1 MALFRKK
8 AKKEA
13 AAAPAVEPKSFVII
27 KNAPEK
33 VDYMND
39 FAALP
44 KTYGTKKYFDRE
56 DIKAIHDTVYAA
68 LDDLDA
74 KTHFTEELANDRP
87 VLIKP
92 NLVFVYPNVGL
103 DEKSYPENTDPRV
116 FDAVIAWLK
125 KYTDDITIIESAG
138 KPYPTAIAF
147 KAAGYDRIAKYRGT
161 GLVALEEQPVVHYYL
176 PKAEVMNE
184 VYLPEILDRVVKGEA
199 FYVSVPKM
207 KTNLYTGVTLG
218 FKNAMGTIPYF
229 LRERNHTHQINKKL
243 ADLLYLFKPNLTVI
257 DGIIGGEGNTPAPVD
272 PVQVHKIVASNNSV
286 EADRITT
293 KMMGFDPEKNELM
306 IEATRRNFGDPNVQI
321 IGDTSVTPFRPAIT
335 SLFDDLTAK
344 DFPNIVAVAGHTMND
359 APKITDPNA
368 VTPEMA
374 LALEQACHGGCLAAV
389 KTGLEYFKYSKS
401 MKQDF
406 KVCFIMGPGVPIDG
420 ERYWFDRTGKPY
432 TKEDLKNLPM
442 KKYGMGDCTLAT
454 TRDICF
460 WKATGCCDPAKN
472 MSLTTLA
479 GGYLVP
485 IVAPNNPWLLP
496 TGFGAL
502 GVVGARMAHIL
513 KGEYVDAPRLAR
525 DDHIFDLPKLT
536 EAEKQEN
543 YLPADLPKMNVVEKA
558 KQLSMQPYMLLTAL
572 PITVL
577 KQKGSG
583 FHG

>member
-1 MALFRKK
+1 MGNIPHDYDVWENNYGRKRYVIVQEES
-8 AKKEA
+8 KKGSCHCTGGRA
-13 AAAPAVEPKSFVII
+13 
-27 KNAPEK
+27 EK
-33 VDYMND
+33 
-39 FAALP
+39 
-44 KTYGTKKYFDRE
+44 
-56 DIKAIHDTVYAA
+56 
-68 LDDLDA
+68 
-74 KTHFTEELANDRP
+74 
-87 VLIKP
+87 
-92 NLVFVYPNVGL
+92 
-103 DEKSYPENTDPRV
+103 
-116 FDAVIAWLK
+116 
-125 KYTDDITIIESAG
+125 
-138 KPYPTAIAF
+138 
-147 KAAGYDRIAKYRGT
+147 
-161 GLVALEEQPVVHYYL
+161 
-176 PKAEVMNE
+176 
-184 VYLPEILDRVVKGEA
+184 
-199 FYVSVPKM
+199 
-207 KTNLYTGVTLG
+207 
-218 FKNAMGTIPYF
+218 
-229 LRERNHTHQINKKL
+229 LRHHQEL
-243 ADLLYLFKPNLTVI
+243 ADLLYLFKPDLTVI

-293 KMMGFDPEKNELM
+293 KMM
-306 IEATRRNFGDPNVQI
+306 
-321 IGDTSVTPFRPAIT
+321 
-335 SLFDDLTAK
+335 
-344 DFPNIVAVAGHTMND
+344 
-359 APKITDPNA
+359 
-368 VTPEMA
+368 A

-389 KTGLEYFKYSKS
+389 KTGLEFFKYKDS

-406 KVCFIMGPGVPIDG
+406 KCCFIMGPGVPIDG

-432 TKEDLKNLPM
+432 SKEDLKALPM

>member
-1 MALFRKK
+1 MSLFKKK
-8 AKKEA
+8 AKTAEAPA
-13 AAAPAVEPKSFVII
+13 AAAPEAKSYVII
-27 KNAPEK
+27 KNAPDG
-33 VDYMND
+33 DYMND
-39 FAALP
+39 FASLP
-44 KTYGTKKYFDRE
+44 KTYGTKKYFERE
-56 DIKAIHDTVYAA
+56 DIKAIHDTVFAA

-74 KTHFTEELANDRP
+74 KVHFSDELKNDRP

-92 NLVFVYPNVGL
+92 NLVFVYHNVAL
-103 DEKSYPENTDPRV
+103 DKKSYPENTDPRV
-116 FDAVIAWLK
+116 FDAVVEYIK
-125 KYTDDITIIESAG
+125 QYTDDITIIESSG
-138 KPYPTAIAF
+138 KPYPTAVAF

-161 GLVALEEQPVVHYYL
+161 GLVAMEEEPVVHYYL

-184 VYLPEILDRVVKGEA
+184 VYLPAILDRVVKGEA
-199 FYVSVPKM
+199 YYISVPKM

-229 LRERNHTHQINKKL
+229 LRERNHTYQINKKL
-243 ADLLYLFKPNLTVI
+243 ADLLYLFKPDLTVI

-272 PVQVHKIVASNNSV
+272 PVKVHKIVASNNSV

-321 IGDTSVTPFRPAIT
+321 IGDTSVTKFRPAIT
-335 SLFDDLTAK
+335 SLFDDLTVK
-344 DFPNIVAVAGHTMND
+344 DFPNIVAVAGHTMNN

-368 VTPEMA
+368 VTPEIA

-389 KTGLEYFKYSKS
+389 KTGLEFFKYKDS

-406 KVCFIMGPGVPIDG
+406 KCCFIMGPGVPIDG
-420 ERYWFDRTGKPY
+420 TLYWFDRDGKPY
-432 TKEDLKNLPM
+432 TKEDLKALPM
-442 KKYGMGDCTLAT
+442 KKYGMGDCTLST
-454 TRDICF
+454 TKDICF

-485 IVAPNNPWLLP
+485 IVAPNNPWLIP
-496 TGFGAL
+496 TGL
-502 GVVGARMAHIL
+502 GCVSVVLKRMAHIA
-513 KGEYVDAPRLAR
+513 KGDYVDAPMFAR
-525 DDHIFDLPKLT
+525 DDRVYELPALS
-536 EAEKQEN
+536 AEELKQN
-543 YLPADLPKMNVVEKA
+543 YVPADLPKMSLVMKC
-558 KQLSMQPYMLLTAL
+558 KQMIMQPYMVFTAL

-577 KQKGSG
+577 GQKKSN

>member
-1 MALFRKK
+1 MALFKK
-8 AKKEA
+8 KVKKEAA

-39 FAALP
+39 FASLP
-44 KTYGTKKYFDRE
+44 KSYGTKKYFERE
-56 DIKAIHDTVYAA
+56 DIKAIHDTVFAA
-68 LDDLDA
+68 LDDLNA
-74 KTHFTEELANDRP
+74 KVHFTDDLANDRP

-92 NLVFVYPNVGL
+92 NLVFVYHNVAL
-103 DEKSYPENTDPRV
+103 DKKSYPENTDPRV
-116 FDAVIAWLK
+116 FDAVIEYIK
-125 KYTDDITIIESAG
+125 QYTDDITIVESSG
-138 KPYPTAIAF
+138 KPYPTSVAF

-161 GLVALEEQPVVHYYL
+161 GLVALEKEPVVRYVL

-184 VYLPEILDRVVKGEA
+184 VYLPAILDHVVKGEA
-199 FYVSVPKM
+199 YYISVPKM

-243 ADLLYLFKPNLTVI
+243 ADLLYLFKPDLTVI

-293 KMMGFDPEKNELM
+293 KMM
-306 IEATRRNFGDPNVQI
+306 
-321 IGDTSVTPFRPAIT
+321 
-335 SLFDDLTAK
+335 
-344 DFPNIVAVAGHTMND
+344 
-359 APKITDPNA
+359 
-368 VTPEMA
+368 A

-389 KTGLEYFKYSKS
+389 KTGLEFFKYKDS

-406 KVCFIMGPGVPIDG
+406 KCCFIMGPGVPIDG

-432 TKEDLKNLPM
+432 TKEDLKALPM

>member
-1 MALFRKK
+1 MALFKRK

-13 AAAPAVEPKSFVII
+13 APAAPENAKSYVII
-27 KNAPEK
+27 KDAPK
-33 VDYMND
+33 LDYMND

-56 DIKAIHDTVYAA
+56 DIKAIRATVFAA
-68 LDDLDA
+68 LDDLNE
-74 KTHFTEELANDRP
+74 KVHFTDELKNDRP

-92 NLVFVYPNVGL
+92 NLVFVYHNVAL
-103 DEKSYPENTDPRV
+103 DKKSYPENTDPRV
-116 FDAVIAWLK
+116 FDAVIEYIK
-125 KYTDDITIIESAG
+125 QYTDDVTIVESAG
-138 KPYPTAIAF
+138 KPYPTAVAF

-161 GLVALEEQPVVHYYL
+161 GLVALEEEPVVHYYL

-184 VYLPEILDRVVKGEA
+184 VYLPAILDRVVKGEA
-199 FYVSVPKM
+199 YYISVPKM

-243 ADLLYLFKPNLTVI
+243 ADLLYLFKPDLTVI

-272 PVQVHKIVASNNSV
+272 PVKVGKIVASNNSV

-306 IEATRRNFGDPNVQI
+306 IEATRRNFGDPNVKI
-321 IGDTSVTPFRPAIT
+321 IGDTSVTKFRPAIT

-344 DFPNIVAVAGHTMND
+344 DFPNILAVAGHTMNN

-368 VTPEMA
+368 VTPEIA

-401 MKQDF
+401 MDQNF
-406 KVCFIMGPGVPIDG
+406 ACCFIEGPGVPING

-442 KKYGMGDCTLAT
+442 KKYGMGDCTLST

-472 MSLTTLA
+472 MSLTTMA
-479 GGYLVP
+479 GGALIP
-485 IVAPNNPWLLP
+485 IVAPKNPWLIP
-496 TGFGAL
+496 TGLGAVR
-502 GVVGARMAHIL
+502 VVLKRMAYIA
-513 KGEYVDAPRLAR
+513 KGEYVDAPRFAR
-525 DDHIFDLPKLT
+525 DDRVFDLPDLS
-536 EAEKQEN
+536 AEDLKKN
-543 YLPADLPKMNVVEKA
+543 YIDAPLPKMGLREKC
-558 KQLSMQPYMLLTAL
+558 KQLIQQPYILFTAL

-577 KQKGSG
+577 GQKKSN